1 MLQISEKPA
10 PLLFFYME
18 AGIIFK
24 IALTGIRAAG
34 SRFVHTDIH
43 PVLKG
48 EINAFSLQGGKI
60 NSFYDFQRF
69 PALGDIHPD
78 RLVIDYGKI
87 EITDLGQVAASP
99 VGRNIAV
106 GIGSGKDFLI
116 NPVCFIETGVL
127 LQAAAPFFPLEF
139 QVNGGVRCIGIA
151 GIEAVN
157 AAVLKLDGPLPRY
170 PLQKFCRD
178 NGYARCRLSTPRRC
192 SAYT

>member
-10 PLLFFYME
+10 PLLFLYGSRNNFQN
-18 AGIIFK
+18 
-24 IALTGIRAAG
+24 RSNRHQAAG
-34 SRFVHTDIH
+34 GRFVHTDIH

-60 NSFYDFQRF
+60 NSLYDFQRF

-78 RLVIDYGKI
+78 RLVVDYGKI

-106 GIGSGKDFLI
+106 GIGSGKDFLV

-127 LQAAAPFFPLEF
+127 LQAAASFFPLEF
-139 QVNGGVRCIGIA
+139 QVNGA
-151 GIEAVN
+151 S
-157 AAVLKLDGPLPRY
+157 AA
-170 PLQKFCRD
+170 
-178 NGYARCRLSTPRRC
+178 
-192 SAYT
+192 